1 MNNIEE
7 MTEKI
12 KQSCV
17 TVMVTDLDES
27 KEKKKL
33 QKADF
38 PGAPVVKTLPA
49 NARNTGSIPG
59 AGRSHLPG
67 TTKLEHHDY

>member
-38 PGAPVVKTLPA
+38 PGAPVVKTLCFHF
-49 NARNTGSIPG
+49 RGCGVQSLIRGSI
-59 AGRSHLPG
+59 
-67 TTKLEHHDY
+67 TD